1 MFFLLPLPSELLL
14 ASNVYHF
21 FVRHLLAGPRLLS
34 IWECLDLCESES
46 LWRKVW
52 IGKHQM
58 KCFEPSQCVGLCYL
72 VYLSSTSSPL
82 FVITCLDQYILF
94 LWLGSIDPSKFWTSR
109 KKCLLSFSG
118 ILACRSNSFHLM
130 WPILKPKSVGYAPKQ
145 EAWTS

>member
-1 MFFLLPLPSELLL
+1 MEVSFSSGSLNRAVKELKEMDIKEGACSIPRCWDHVLSASFAFWVLL

-52 IGKHQM
+52 IGKRQ
-58 KCFEPSQCVGLCYL
+58 KKSFEPSQCVGLCYL

-82 FVITCLDQYILF
+82 FVITCLDQYISMT
-94 LWLGSIDPSKFWTSR
+94 GQY
-109 KKCLLSFSG
+109 
-118 ILACRSNSFHLM
+118 
-130 WPILKPKSVGYAPKQ
+130 WPF
-145 EAWTS
+145 